1 MIMTLDDVKNLPP
14 LSDEEIRILEEAN
27 PTPSDDCPAMTQ
39 EELKEFRPWTKRSK
53 KAVTINLDNRVIT
66 YFKGLSDE
74 TGVPYQTLM
83 NLYLVQCTEERKR
96 PVFMS
101 SVSRGRFS

>member
-1 MIMTLDDVKNLPP
+1 MIMTLDELKKLPP
-14 LSDEEIRILEEAN
+14 LTEEEKKIIEAAK
-27 PTPSDDCPAMTQ
+27 PTPTDDSPAMTQ
-39 EELKEFRPWTKRSK
+39 EELKEFRPWAKRNK
-53 KAVTINLDNRVIT
+53 KPVTINLDNRVIV

-96 PVFMS
+96 PVFLS
-101 SVSRGRFS
+101 STESAVI